1 MNTHPKNKTT
11 VSNKQNTPVI
21 ALVAGEMSGDILGS
35 GLIRELK
42 KTYPDAKFVGIG
54 GSKMQAEGLTSLF
67 SMERLAVMGI
77 VDVLGRLFELLAMR
91 RKLKAQ
97 LIEQKPDIF
106 IGIDAPDF
114 NLGLENKLKAAGIK
128 TVHYVSPSVWAW
140 RQGRIKKIAA
150 SVDLM
155 LTLLPFEAKFYQD
168 HGVSVEF
175 VGHPLADQIQMKPD
189 QLQAR
194 RELGFPENKNL
205 VAVLPGSRSGEVKY
219 LGPVFCDTIKALI
232 DKYPD
237 LNFII
242 PAANDKLKQEI
253 ESLLLERKIWS
264 DKENHSSRV
273 RVISG
278 NSQNAMAAANLI
290 LLASGTATLEAM
302 LLKKPMVVAYKWS
315 PLTHTIISRM
325 VKTPFIS
332 LPNLLANKMLIKEF
346 VQEETEV
353 KNILPALEE
362 LLNDSNCREIVDKF
376 TQLHEGI
383 RCNADVKAA
392 NAVIKLLNL
401 KHASL

>member
-1 MNTHPKNKTT
+1 MNTNPKNKTT
-11 VSNKQNTPVI
+11 VTKKQKTPVI
-21 ALVAGEMSGDILGS
+21 ALVAGEMSGDILGA

-42 KTYPDAKFVGIG
+42 KTFPGARFIGIG

-67 SMERLAVMGI
+67 PMERLSVMGI

-168 HGVSVEF
+168 HGVPVEF
-175 VGHPLADQIQMKPD
+175 VGHPLADQIPMDSD

-237 LNFII
+237 LNFVI

-253 ESLLLERKIWS
+253 ESLLLDRKIWP
-264 DKENHSSRV
+264 DKENQSPRV
-273 RVISG
+273 RVLSG

-315 PLTHTIISRM
+315 PLTHAIISRM

-362 LLNDSNCREIVDKF
+362 LLDDSKSREIVEKF
-376 TQLHEGI
+376 TQLHQSI
-383 RCNADVKAA
+383 RCNADVKVAK
-392 NAVIKLLNL
+392 AVINLLNL
-401 KHASL
+401 KHANL

>member
-1 MNTHPKNKTT
+1 MKPE
-11 VSNKQNTPVI
+11 VQVI

-42 KTYPDAKFVGIG
+42 KTYPDAKFIGIG

-67 SMERLAVMGI
+67 PMERLAVMGI

-91 RKLKAQ
+91 RQLKAQ
-97 LIEQKPDIF
+97 LIELKPDIF

-168 HGVSVEF
+168 HGVPVEF
-175 VGHPLADQIQMKPD
+175 VGHPLADQIPMKPD
-189 QLQAR
+189 QLEAR
-194 RELGFPENKNL
+194 RNLDFSENEIL
-205 VAVLPGSRSGEVKY
+205 IAVLPGSRSGEVKY

-232 DKYPD
+232 DKD
-237 LNFII
+237 TGLNFVI
-242 PAANDKLKQEI
+242 PAANDKLKQEV
-253 ESLLLERKIWS
+253 ENLLFERRVLDK
-264 DKENHSSRV
+264 KENQSSRV
-273 RVISG
+273 KVLSG
-278 NSQNAMAAANLI
+278 QAQEAMAAANLI

-302 LLKKPMVVAYKWS
+302 LLKRPMVVAYKWS
-315 PLTHTIISRM
+315 PLTHAIISRM

-332 LPNLLANKMLIKEF
+332 LPNLLANKMLVKEF
-346 VQEETEV
+346 VQEEAEV

-362 LLNDSNCREIVDKF
+362 LLVDSKSREITEKF
-376 TQLHEGI
+376 TQLHQGI

-392 NAVIKLLNL
+392 EAVINLLGL
-401 KHASL
+401 KNTV

>member
-1 MNTHPKNKTT
+1 MKPE
-11 VSNKQNTPVI
+11 VQVI

-42 KTYPDAKFVGIG
+42 KTYPDAKFIGIG

-67 SMERLAVMGI
+67 PMERLAVMGI

-91 RKLKAQ
+91 RQLKAQ
-97 LIEQKPDIF
+97 LIELKPDIF

-168 HGVSVEF
+168 HGVPVEF
-175 VGHPLADQIQMKPD
+175 VGHPLADQIPMKPD
-189 QLQAR
+189 QLEAR
-194 RELGFPENKNL
+194 RNLDLSENEIL
-205 VAVLPGSRSGEVKY
+205 IAVLPGSRSGEVKY

-232 DKYPD
+232 DKD
-237 LNFII
+237 TGLNFVI
-242 PAANDKLKQEI
+242 PAANDKLKQEV
-253 ESLLLERKIWS
+253 ENLLFERRVLDK
-264 DKENHSSRV
+264 KENQSSRV
-273 RVISG
+273 KVLSG
-278 NSQNAMAAANLI
+278 QAQEAMAAANLI

-302 LLKKPMVVAYKWS
+302 LLKRPMVVAYKWS
-315 PLTHTIISRM
+315 PLTHAIISRM

-332 LPNLLANKMLIKEF
+332 LPNLLANKMLVKEF
-346 VQEETEV
+346 VQEEAEV

-362 LLNDSNCREIVDKF
+362 LLVDSKSREMTEKF
-376 TQLHEGI
+376 TQLHQGI

-392 NAVIKLLNL
+392 EAVINLLGL
-401 KHASL
+401 KNTV

>member
-1 MNTHPKNKTT
+1 
-11 VSNKQNTPVI
+11 
-21 ALVAGEMSGDILGS
+21 
-35 GLIRELK
+35 
-42 KTYPDAKFVGIG
+42 
-54 GSKMQAEGLTSLF
+54 MQAEGLTSLF
-67 SMERLAVMGI
+67 PMERLAVMGI

-91 RKLKAQ
+91 RQLKAR

-168 HGVSVEF
+168 HNVPVEF
-175 VGHPLADQIQMKPD
+175 VGHPLADQIPVNSD
-189 QLQAR
+189 LLQAR
-194 RELGFPENKNL
+194 RNLNFPENETL
-205 VAVLPGSRSGEVKY
+205 IVVLPGSRSGEIKY
-219 LGPVFCDTIKALI
+219 LGPVFCDTIKALL
-232 DKYPD
+232 DKDPG
-237 LNFII
+237 LNFVI

-253 ESLLLERKIWS
+253 ERLLLERQVLS
-264 DKENHSSRV
+264 EEDNLSSRL
-273 RVISG
+273 RVLSG
-278 NSQNAMAAANLI
+278 HAQEAMAAANLI

-315 PLTHTIISRM
+315 PLTHAIISRM

-332 LPNLLANKMLIKEF
+332 LPNLLANKMLVKEF
-346 VQEETEV
+346 VQEEAEV

-362 LLNDSNCREIVDKF
+362 LLDDSKNREIAEKF
-376 TQLHEGI
+376 TQLHQSI

-392 NAVIKLLNL
+392 EAVKNLLEL
-401 KHASL
+401 KNTVQ

>member
-1 MNTHPKNKTT
+1 MKPE
-11 VSNKQNTPVI
+11 VQVI

-42 KTYPDAKFVGIG
+42 KTYPDAKFIGIG

-67 SMERLAVMGI
+67 PMERLAVMGI

-91 RKLKAQ
+91 RQLKAQ

-168 HGVSVEF
+168 HGVPVEF
-175 VGHPLADQIQMKPD
+175 VGHPLADQIPMKPD
-189 QLQAR
+189 QLEAR
-194 RELGFPENKNL
+194 RNLDFSENEIL
-205 VAVLPGSRSGEVKY
+205 IAVLPGSRSGEVKY

-232 DKYPD
+232 DKD
-237 LNFII
+237 TGLNFVI
-242 PAANDKLKQEI
+242 PAANDKLKQEV
-253 ESLLLERKIWS
+253 ENLLFERRVLDK
-264 DKENHSSRV
+264 KENQSSRV
-273 RVISG
+273 KVLSG
-278 NSQNAMAAANLI
+278 QAQEAMAAANLI

-302 LLKKPMVVAYKWS
+302 LLKRPMVVAYKWS
-315 PLTHTIISRM
+315 PLTHAIISRM

-332 LPNLLANKMLIKEF
+332 LPNLLANKMLVKEF
-346 VQEETEV
+346 VQEEAEV

-362 LLNDSNCREIVDKF
+362 LLVDSKSREITEKF
-376 TQLHEGI
+376 TQLHQGI

-392 NAVIKLLNL
+392 EAVINLLGL
-401 KHASL
+401 KNTV